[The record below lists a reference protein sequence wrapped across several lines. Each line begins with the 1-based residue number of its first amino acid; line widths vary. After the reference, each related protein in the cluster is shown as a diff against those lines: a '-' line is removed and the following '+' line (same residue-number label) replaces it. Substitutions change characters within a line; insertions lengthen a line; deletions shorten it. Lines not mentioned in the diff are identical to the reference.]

1 MSIFTEAAA
10 SCAACVTLLVVTT
23 AAGGLQAALA
33 QDAPATQGTT
43 PAEDAVPAQSSTSQS
58 QPPPEGS
65 RPGIPSDTELEERG
79 TVIGRVILNIANIFN
94 EADPREDKALYRLAN
109 RLHIKTREDTVRSQ
123 LLFKEGD
130 LYDARVLAETERNL
144 RDLDYL
150 HDAHIRPFAYDGGAN
165 RVDVIVT
172 TRDVWSLQPGISF
185 SRKGGANEASVELE
199 EENLFGRGKDVS
211 ISWSSEVERESI
223 LLRWRDKNV
232 FQSRWRTDLAYS
244 INDDGRLRQIIADR
258 PFYSLDTRWS
268 AGGTLLDFTRVDPR
282 YDLGHIVDEFKH
294 EESFAEIRG
303 GWSEGL
309 VGDRVLRWVSGF
321 RYDDNHF
328 SIAPG
333 RVAPAELPP
342 DRKLV
347 YPWVGIESIQDRF
360 VTTENLNKIGRT
372 EDLDFGTSYNLTLGW
387 ADRSLGSDRNAAIL
401 GAALHSAASWGG
413 SQTLFLNTSIDG
425 RLESRQIAN
434 GLFSADARY
443 YWRWDP
449 KRVFFMGLNGAVS
462 ENLDPE
468 NQIQLGGDN
477 GLRGYPLRYQT
488 GTSRALFTVEQ
499 RFFTDWFPFR
509 LFNVGAAVFAD
520 VGRTW
525 GRGSVGQPSLGWLS
539 DAGFGLRLGN
549 ARSGFGS
556 VVHIDIA
563 FPLNATPD
571 IDSVQ
576 LLLETKESF

>member
-23 AAGGLQAALA
+23 AAGGVQAALA